1 MEGEHRGGG
10 GGVGVVGG
18 GEVNGGGL
26 VMLRKPTPSR
36 PQMTTAAAT
45 RVFYNPEGGG
55 AYRGIESPMSS
66 MVSGFLADQQEV
78 EMDSKSFSH
87 LLAGAISSASP
98 ASGDGADEQGGAL
111 DSTATGNPR
120 LGGEASSSVGGGGA
134 GGSFSDRLAARGGAA
149 NTAGG
154 GTAEGGGG
162 GGGGSAP
169 RPPSSGRA
177 RSLPPSRIPIPRP
190 AGYLTIPP
198 GLSPTTLFDSSPVLL
213 PTSQV

>member
-1 MEGEHRGGG
+1 MEGEHRGGR
-10 GGVGVVGG
+10 GGVGVAGG
-18 GEVNGGGL
+18 GEVNGGS

-45 RVFYNPEGGG
+45 RVCYNPEGVV

-78 EMDSKSFSH
+78 EMDSISFSH
-87 LLAGAISSASP
+87 LLAGAISSAST

-111 DSTATGNPR
+111 DSAATGSPR
-120 LGGEASSSVGGGGA
+120 LGGEASSSVGGGGGA
-134 GGSFSDRLAARGGAA
+134 GGSFADRLAARGAA

-154 GTAEGGGG
+154 GTAEGGG

-198 GLSPTTLFDSSPVLL
+198 GLNPTTLFDSSPVLL
-213 PTSQV
+213 PASQV

>member
-10 GGVGVVGG
+10 GGVGVAGG

-36 PQMTTAAAT
+36 PQMTTAAAM
-45 RVFYNPEGGG
+45 RVCYNPEGVV

-78 EMDSKSFSH
+78 EMDSRSFSH

-111 DSTATGNPR
+111 DSAATGSPR
-120 LGGEASSSVGGGGA
+120 LGGEASSSVGGGA
-134 GGSFSDRLAARGGAA
+134 GGSFADRLAARGAT

-162 GGGGSAP
+162 ESAP